1 MKDKDFNEIIEGM
14 IERSKMK
21 QNLEKFYKYLCN
33 EKYKIEQEK
42 EKRKKIIEIQR
53 ENENYLVILY
63 NIQLIE
69 VENKKY
75 EIINKLIK
83 QYEEHKTEKLKEIL
97 EKILIDEQFENL
109 LEIIRIDD
117 NERVILSSLREDI
130 SKLHI
135 LKEMRI
141 YLKMLYENL

>member
-1 MKDKDFNEIIEGM
+1 MKDKDFNGIIEGM

-21 QNLEKFYKYLCN
+21 QNLDRFYKYLCS

-53 ENENYLVILY
+53 EDENYLAILY
-63 NIQLIE
+63 TIQLIE

-83 QYEEHKTEKLKEIL
+83 QYEEYKTEKLKEIL
-97 EKILIDEQFENL
+97 EKIIIDEQFENL

-117 NERVILSSLREDI
+117 NERVILSSIREDI